1 MEEMNTI
8 QPVKQERPSI
18 LTTFLVLTC
27 IWSGLM
33 SILSLV
39 GILASGTIVN
49 LIDDAVQGLGALSGS
64 YIVIVF
70 VIMLILWGMSLLGAI
85 MMFSLKKAG
94 FILYIIPNGL
104 MLIFQVLGLTSAF
117 TFGALVY
124 LLVSILFIFIY
135 AKHLKIM
142 K

>member
-1 MEEMNTI
+1 MNTI

>member
-18 LTTFLVLTC
+18 LTTFLILTC

-33 SILSLV
+33 TLLSLI
-39 GILASGTIVN
+39 GILASGTISG
-49 LIDDAVQGLGALSGS
+49 LIDNAVPGLGALSGT
-64 YIVIVF
+64 YIIIVF
-70 VIMLILWGMSLLGAI
+70 IISFVLWGMSLFGAI
-85 MMFSLKKAG
+85 KMFSLKKSG

-104 MLIFQVLGLTSAF
+104 MLIFQLIGIATAF
-117 TFGALVY
+117 TLGSFFY
-124 LLVSILFIFIY
+124 LIVSILFIYIY

-142 K
+142 S